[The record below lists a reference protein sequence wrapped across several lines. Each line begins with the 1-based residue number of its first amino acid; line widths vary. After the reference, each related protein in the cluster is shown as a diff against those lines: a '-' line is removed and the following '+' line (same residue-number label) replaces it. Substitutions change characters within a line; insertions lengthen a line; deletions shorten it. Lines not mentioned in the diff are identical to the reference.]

1 MSSIQR
7 LTDNQLLILLAIRRS
22 GIGSNFAEIRRI
34 IRSLTGREVP
44 KSRVHDALM
53 RFEKSEWLTTRTEA
67 SPTRRGKRLIKIYK
81 LTTAGSA
88 ALSSAEADRHRARLI
103 R

>member
-1 MSSIQR
+1 MPAS
-7 LTDNQLLILLAIRRS
+7 LTDNQFLVLLAIRRS
-22 GIGSNFAEIRRI
+22 GVGSNFAEIRRI
-34 IRSLTGREVP
+34 IRRHTGREVP
-44 KSRVHDALM
+44 QSRVHDALV
-53 RFEKSEWLTTRTEA
+53 RFEKSEWLIARTEA